1 MPAMFKLREAIVAV
15 HTASSESLTIF
26 TVPRGAVIKVMGEPQ
41 KSGLVEA
48 VWNGRRFGVFIQDIE
63 SRGESIQVASTGA

>member
-1 MPAMFKLREAIVAV
+1 MPALFKLREAIVGV
-15 HTASSESLTIF
+15 HTASSDSLTIF

-48 VWNGRRFGVFIQDIE
+48 VWNGQRFAVFIQDIQ
-63 SRGESIQVASTGA
+63 SRGESVEVASAGA

>member
-1 MPAMFKLREAIVAV
+1 MAEMFKLREAIVAV
-15 HTASSESLTIF
+15 HTPSSESLTIF

-48 VWNGRRFGVFIQDIE
+48 VWDARRIAVFIQDVQ
-63 SRGESIQVASTGA
+63 SRGESVEVASTSA